1 MQDSLLTYFGESVIS
16 FDQFIIHTPSGQVF
30 KGKELV
36 KLEPQVF
43 TFLLLLIRN
52 KDHIVSRDQI
62 ISEVW
67 AGKKAS
73 DDAIRALVKKLRIA
87 LGDNARAPKFVKTV
101 PLQGY
106 LFIMPVQI
114 EYHQGDW
121 WRSKYVIYSAS
132 IVAIIL
138 ITLLVQSQFGSFQ
151 SNEKLK
157 EKRKVFVST
166 ISEMKGSEV
175 SFYLSK
181 NDRLLYS
188 HRGKND
194 QSLQLYAKDLN
205 SSVSKRLTWD
215 NANYVDGIF
224 SSDARQA
231 IVKRR
236 EGDEESLL
244 LFKFDEQFNLVGVE
258 PIVLDEDLLS
268 QNIQAVSY
276 SHDGKSLYLTSEYAI
291 SESTESIVEES
302 FNTESLDNSSGDNIG
317 GATSPVTANASV
329 ALLRYSIETKE
340 SVALP
345 VSIPLGSQIVDAKE
359 SHNGE
364 LLAVLVGSEKQF
376 DMHIWDLV
384 TKEEK
389 FVKRMPR
396 FSNSFVWSADASS
409 ITLSNKAGKLFKL
422 NLSRQRLYAWSGL
435 ETKVSEVVS
444 QCGEFCFVVK
454 EQVADLVNIVER
466 PFSFKN
472 QAYISA
478 NQFSLTSNDRFPNYF
493 DDGKGIYFL
502 SLTDSS
508 LSLMRYKAATGIE
521 SIYDLPRTSDINSFI
536 LSPDEKQFAGEL
548 DGRIFVYNLGMKT
561 LSFVTSG
568 AQRHSNPVWVTND
581 TLYYQKEDA
590 GTTVIYEHDLL
601 SNKVNAI
608 ANELL
613 LIKPL
618 GENQW
623 LLIDKSYQAYLY
635 KSQIEQGQ
643 EQGQEASPDKQLS
656 AFKFSTEQ
664 LAASKNFAVVESAN
678 SSNFSVVNNELFYL
692 SKLNTLP
699 SLSKLDLKTGELDSR
714 ELGLSSVLAQ
724 LDIRPDL
731 QTILVVE
738 SSLSQSNLLKVDG
751 LTLTTRQVNQ
761 VLSETP

>member
-1 MQDSLLTYFGESVIS
+1 
-16 FDQFIIHTPSGQVF
+16 
-30 KGKELV
+30 
-36 KLEPQVF
+36 
-43 TFLLLLIRN
+43 
-52 KDHIVSRDQI
+52 
-62 ISEVW
+62 
-67 AGKKAS
+67 
-73 DDAIRALVKKLRIA
+73 
-87 LGDNARAPKFVKTV
+87 
-101 PLQGY
+101 
-106 LFIMPVQI
+106 
-114 EYHQGDW
+114 
-121 WRSKYVIYSAS
+121 
-132 IVAIIL
+132 
-138 ITLLVQSQFGSFQ
+138 
-151 SNEKLK
+151 
-157 EKRKVFVST
+157 
-166 ISEMKGSEV
+166 
-175 SFYLSK
+175 
-181 NDRLLYS
+181 
-188 HRGKND
+188 
-194 QSLQLYAKDLN
+194 
-205 SSVSKRLTWD
+205 
-215 NANYVDGIF
+215 
-224 SSDARQA
+224 
-231 IVKRR
+231 
-236 EGDEESLL
+236 
-244 LFKFDEQFNLVGVE
+244 
-258 PIVLDEDLLS
+258 
-268 QNIQAVSY
+268 
-276 SHDGKSLYLTSEYAI
+276 
-291 SESTESIVEES
+291 
-302 FNTESLDNSSGDNIG
+302 
-317 GATSPVTANASV
+317 
-329 ALLRYSIETKE
+329 
-340 SVALP
+340 
-345 VSIPLGSQIVDAKE
+345 
-359 SHNGE
+359 
-364 LLAVLVGSEKQF
+364 
-376 DMHIWDLV
+376 
-384 TKEEK
+384 
-389 FVKRMPR
+389 MPR